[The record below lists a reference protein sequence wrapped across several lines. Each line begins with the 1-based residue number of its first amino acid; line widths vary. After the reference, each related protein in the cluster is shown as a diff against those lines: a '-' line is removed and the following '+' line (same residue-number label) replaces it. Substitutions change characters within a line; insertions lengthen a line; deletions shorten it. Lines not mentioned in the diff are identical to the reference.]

1 MSISTN
7 VSTRAG
13 EPGLDSA
20 SLRRVLGHFAS
31 GVVVVT
37 AIDVQGPVGMTAQ
50 SFCSL
55 SLEPPLVLFCPAKS
69 SRSWPRIAAAQ
80 SFAVNV
86 LDTSHATLCRQFAV
100 SGGDKFAGVSWMP
113 SSMGAPLLDDAISWI
128 ECRTHAVH
136 DGGDHHIV
144 LGSVLSATLREGEV
158 AEAMPLVFYRGGFGT
173 FAPHEL

>member
-1 MSISTN
+1 MSIRTN
-7 VSTRAG
+7 ASTRAAHS
-13 EPGLDSA
+13 GLDSA
-20 SLRRVLGHFAS
+20 SLRRVLGYFAS

-37 AIDVQGPVGMTAQ
+37 AVDEQGPAGMTAQ

-55 SLEPPLVLFCPAKS
+55 SLEPPRVLFCPAKS

-80 SFAVNV
+80 VFAVNV
-86 LDTSHATLCRQFAV
+86 LDTSHAALCRQFAV
-100 SGGDKFAGVSWMP
+100 SGGDKFAGVPWTLSP
-113 SSMGAPLLDDAISWI
+113 MGAPLLDDAISWV

-144 LGSVLSATLREGEV
+144 VGAVLTASLPEGEV
-158 AEAMPLVFYRGGFGT
+158 AERMPLVFYRGAFGT